1 MSQPQAPYSGKVS
14 PETMLDPELVA
25 DIQRIS
31 ARINDLDYEL
41 GNEKWIIAGRVN
53 EMWTEHKGIYDN
65 VEAYRAECSRI
76 ANAQNKRKLFSTSG
90 ETLKRWCQVR
100 ATYNEYEHAELF
112 LTALSFDHLA
122 KAKSIYLSE
131 KVKSPLVPLAL
142 AEKNN
147 WSADEMEFHYN
158 NNPVTVSI
166 GAKNTLTNLMNK
178 IPKLLNWDKEKT
190 ANFTKRVNELIQ
202 EFLG

>member
-1 MSQPQAPYSGKVS
+1 MNPPQAVYSGKVS
-14 PETMLDPELVA
+14 PETLLDPELVT

-31 ARINDLDYEL
+31 GRINDLDYEL

-53 EMWTEHKGIYDN
+53 EMWEEHERIYDN
-65 VEAYRAECSRI
+65 KEAYFAECSRI
-76 ANAQNKRKLFSTSG
+76 ANLQSKRKLFSTSG
-90 ETLKRWCQVR
+90 ETMKRWCQVR

-122 KAKSIYLSE
+122 KAKSIFLAE

-158 NNPVTVSI
+158 NNPVTVTV
-166 GAKNTLTNLMNK
+166 GAKNTLTNLVNR
-178 IPKLLNWDKEKT
+178 IPKLLNWDKAKT
-190 ANFTKRVNELIQ
+190 AEFIKAVDELIKR
-202 EFLG
+202 FL